1 MGIASK
7 MNTRQTI
14 TSKLNTH
21 GISISGN
28 QLEAVIFAYKKK
40 YSNKYKG
47 IDLLFDMLDEE
58 SEFLKFKD
66 FIEEKMKGCQ
76 AEEHF
81 TIITCFA
88 RDCKCEKKET
98 GCSQP
103 QN

>member
-14 TSKLNTH
+14 ISKLNTH

-28 QLEAVIFAYKKK
+28 QLEGIIYVYKKK
-40 YSNKYKG
+40 FSNKYKG

-58 SEFLKFKD
+58 SEFLKLKD

>member
-1 MGIASK
+1 MS
-7 MNTRQTI
+7 TRQQI
-14 TSKLNTH
+14 ISKLSTH

-28 QLEAVIFAYKKK
+28 QLEGIIYVYKKK
-40 YSNKYKG
+40 FSNKYKG

-58 SEFLKFKD
+58 SEFLKFKN
-66 FIEEKMKGCQ
+66 FIDEIQSCE

-98 GCSQP
+98 GYSQP

>member
-1 MGIASK
+1 
-7 MNTRQTI
+7 
-14 TSKLNTH
+14 
-21 GISISGN
+21 
-28 QLEAVIFAYKKK
+28 
-40 YSNKYKG
+40 
-47 IDLLFDMLDEE
+47 MLDEE

-66 FIEEKMKGCQ
+66 FIEEKMKGCE